1 MKHLK
6 QLGNLPLKQK
16 LSGIIL
22 SVVILMLLFF
32 FLAFQISR
40 YSYNEQLYK
49 AIAGNLSF
57 SANTVSKNLKNIE
70 ALSSVIISQKE
81 IQESLDAIN
90 SDDDVLTL
98 SKGYSLLN
106 EIVSTYQQTYKRNN
120 LSCIALVNPH
130 FTNCSSY
137 PVLNRISP
145 ELRETFLQKASQAS
159 GSAVWI
165 SDSSNQQLILSRQI
179 RKIENMSLKP
189 LGYLLLFID
198 LKDMVES
205 ANQAVNTYESGNYL
219 IYDNGQPIYHSA
231 GISDNSAPLLY
242 EKLQRPYGIIEQNGR
257 SYFAVRSRIP
267 SYEWNYIN
275 LIPYDDINRSIVAV
289 FQLILVILLAGLLL
303 SLFVAHIMMRYVVRD
318 FELLLHKME
327 IFSQTE
333 LQLPESRIDYSQRS
347 DEIGKLHQSFDAMAE
362 RIQHLVNTNY
372 RYQILNRDARLK
384 ALESQI
390 NPHFLYNTL
399 ETVNWRAKALKD
411 DTISNIVQSLA
422 TLLRATLSNKKSLVP
437 LNYELNLVNNYIT
450 IQKIRFEE
458 RLLFHFYDSECTEN
472 LKNTLVLPL
481 TIQPLL
487 ENAIR
492 YGMEEMTETCEI
504 SVYPYQRGDFLIIEV
519 ANQGSSFEENL
530 LENLQN
536 GSKSSHGF
544 GIGLLNIN
552 QRIQMLFGDAYGLS
566 FRNEEDKAIAI
577 ITLPFIFEEPQS
589 AQSLYSR

>member
-1 MKHLK
+1 MKYLS
-6 QLGNLPLKQK
+6 NLPLKQK
-16 LSGIIL
+16 LSCIIL
-22 SVVILMLLFF
+22 SVLTLILLFF
-32 FLAFQISR
+32 LLALQISK
-40 YSYNEQLYK
+40 YSYNEQLYR

-57 SANTVSKNLKNIE
+57 SASTISKHLKNIE
-70 ALSSVIISQKE
+70 SFSSVVIAQKE
-81 IQESLDAIN
+81 VQESLDAVN
-90 SDDDVLTL
+90 SNDDVLTL
-98 SKGYSLLN
+98 SKNYSLLN
-106 EIVSTYQQTYKRNN
+106 EVVSTYQQTYKQNN
-120 LSCIALVNPH
+120 LSCIALVNPR
-130 FTNCSSY
+130 FTNCSNF
-137 PVLNRISP
+137 PVMSRIPP
-145 ELRETFLQKASQAS
+145 EFLREILQKAAQAS

-165 SDSSNQQLILSRQI
+165 SDSSNHYLILSRQI
-179 RKIENMSLKP
+179 RKTENLSLKP
-189 LGYLLLFID
+189 LGYLLLFINLDD
-198 LKDMVES
+198 LVGD
-205 ANQAVNTYESGNYL
+205 ANQAVNTYESGHYL
-219 IYDNGQPIYHSA
+219 IYDNEKLIYHSE
-231 GISDNSAPLLY
+231 GISQDWALLLY
-242 EKLQRPYGIIEQNGR
+242 EKLQRPYDIIKQNR
-257 SYFAVRSRIP
+257 HKYFAVRSRIP

-289 FQLILVILLAGLLL
+289 FQLILVILLADLLL

-422 TLLRATLSNKKSLVP
+422 ALLRATLSNEKSLVP

-458 RLLFHFYDSECTEN
+458 RLLFRFYDSECTEN
-472 LKNTLVLPL
+472 LKNALVLPL

>member
-70 ALSSVIISQKE
+70 TLSSVIISQKE

-120 LSCIALVNPH
+120 LSCVALINPH

-137 PVLNRISP
+137 PVLNRVSP
-145 ELRETFLQKASQAS
+145 KLRETFLQKASQAS
-159 GSAVWI
+159 GSAVWT

-179 RKIENMSLKP
+179 RKIENLSLKP
-189 LGYLLLFID
+189 LGYLLIFID

-231 GISDNSAPLLY
+231 GISGNSATLLY
-242 EKLQRPYGIIEQNGR
+242 EKLQRPYGIIEQNGH

-267 SYEWNYIN
+267 SYNWTYIN
-275 LIPYDDINRSIVAV
+275 LIPYDDISRSTAAV
-289 FQLILVILLAGLLL
+289 FQLILVIFLTGLLL
-303 SLFVAHIMMRYVVRD
+303 SVFVAHIMMRYVIRD

-327 IFSQTE
+327 SFSQTG
-333 LQLPESRIDYSQRS
+333 LQFPESKVDYSQRS

-362 RIQHLVNTNY
+362 HIQHLVKTNY
-372 RYQILNRDARLK
+372 LYQILNRDARLK
-384 ALESQI
+384 ALEAQI

-411 DTISNIVQSLA
+411 DTISSIVQSLA
-422 TLLRATLSNKKSLVP
+422 ALLRATLSNKKSLVP

-458 RLLFHFYDSECTEN
+458 RLQFHLYEEACTDE
-472 LKNTLVLPL
+472 LKNALVLPL
-481 TIQPLL
+481 TLQPLL

-504 SVYPYQRGDFLIIEV
+504 SIYPYRKEELLIIEV

-530 LENLQN
+530 LEKLQN
-536 GSKSSHGF
+536 GSKNSHGF

-552 QRIQMLFGDAYGLS
+552 QRIQMLFGEAYGLS

-577 ITLPFIFEEPQS
+577 ITLPFTLEEPVPC
-589 AQSLYSR
+589 

>member
-1 MKHLK
+1 MKYLS
-6 QLGNLPLKQK
+6 NLPLKQK
-16 LSGIIL
+16 LSCIIL
-22 SVVILMLLFF
+22 SVLTLILLFF
-32 FLAFQISR
+32 LLALQISK
-40 YSYNEQLYK
+40 YSYNEQLYR

-57 SANTVSKNLKNIE
+57 SASTISKHLKNIE
-70 ALSSVIISQKE
+70 SFSSVVIAQKE
-81 IQESLDAIN
+81 VQESLDAVN
-90 SDDDVLTL
+90 SNDDVLTL
-98 SKGYSLLN
+98 SKNYSLLN
-106 EIVSTYQQTYKRNN
+106 EVVSTYQQTYKQNN
-120 LSCIALVNPH
+120 LSCIALVNPR
-130 FTNCSSY
+130 FTNCSNF
-137 PVLNRISP
+137 PVMSRIPP
-145 ELRETFLQKASQAS
+145 EFLREILQKAAQAS

-165 SDSSNQQLILSRQI
+165 SDSSNHYLILSRQI
-179 RKIENMSLKP
+179 RKTENLSLKP
-189 LGYLLLFID
+189 LGYLLLFINLDD
-198 LKDMVES
+198 LVGD
-205 ANQAVNTYESGNYL
+205 ANQAVNTYESGHYL
-219 IYDNGQPIYHSA
+219 IYDNEKLIYHSE
-231 GISDNSAPLLY
+231 GISQDWALLLY
-242 EKLQRPYGIIEQNGR
+242 EKLQRPYDIIKQNR
-257 SYFAVRSRIP
+257 HKYFAVRSRIP

-372 RYQILNRDARLK
+372 RYQILNRDTRLK

-422 TLLRATLSNKKSLVP
+422 ALLRATLSNEKSLVP

-458 RLLFHFYDSECTEN
+458 RLLFRFYDSECTEN
-472 LKNTLVLPL
+472 LKNALVLPL

>member
-1 MKHLK
+1 MKYLS
-6 QLGNLPLKQK
+6 NLPLKQK
-16 LSGIIL
+16 LSCIIL
-22 SVVILMLLFF
+22 SVLTLILLFF
-32 FLAFQISR
+32 LLALQISK
-40 YSYNEQLYK
+40 YSYNEQLYR

-57 SANTVSKNLKNIE
+57 SASTISKHLKNIE
-70 ALSSVIISQKE
+70 SFSSVVIAQKE
-81 IQESLDAIN
+81 VQESLDAVN
-90 SDDDVLTL
+90 SNDDVLTL
-98 SKGYSLLN
+98 SKNYSLLN
-106 EIVSTYQQTYKRNN
+106 EVVSTYQQTYKQNN
-120 LSCIALVNPH
+120 LSCIALVNPR
-130 FTNCSSY
+130 FTNCSNF
-137 PVLNRISP
+137 PVMSRIPP
-145 ELRETFLQKASQAS
+145 EFLREILQKAAQAS

-165 SDSSNQQLILSRQI
+165 SDSSNHYLILSRQI
-179 RKIENMSLKP
+179 RKTENLSLKP
-189 LGYLLLFID
+189 LGYLLLFINLDD
-198 LKDMVES
+198 LVGD
-205 ANQAVNTYESGNYL
+205 ANQAVNTYESGHYL
-219 IYDNGQPIYHSA
+219 IYDNEKLIYHSE
-231 GISDNSAPLLY
+231 GISQDWALLLY
-242 EKLQRPYGIIEQNGR
+242 EKLQRPYDIIKQNR
-257 SYFAVRSRIP
+257 HKYFAVRSRIP

-303 SLFVAHIMMRYVVRD
+303 SLFVAHIMMRDVVRD

-422 TLLRATLSNKKSLVP
+422 ALLRATLSNEKSLVP

-458 RLLFHFYDSECTEN
+458 RLLFRFYDSECTEN
-472 LKNTLVLPL
+472 LKNALVLPL

-566 FRNEEDKAIAI
+566 FLNEEDKAIAI

>member
-1 MKHLK
+1 MKYLS
-6 QLGNLPLKQK
+6 NLPLKQK
-16 LSGIIL
+16 LSCIIL
-22 SVVILMLLFF
+22 SVLTLILLFF
-32 FLAFQISR
+32 LLALQISK
-40 YSYNEQLYK
+40 YSYNEQLYR

-57 SANTVSKNLKNIE
+57 SASTISKHLKNIE
-70 ALSSVIISQKE
+70 SFSSVVIAQKE
-81 IQESLDAIN
+81 VQESLDAVN
-90 SDDDVLTL
+90 SNDDVLTL
-98 SKGYSLLN
+98 SKNYSLLN
-106 EIVSTYQQTYKRNN
+106 EVVSTYQQTYKQNN
-120 LSCIALVNPH
+120 LSCIALVNPR
-130 FTNCSSY
+130 FTNCSNF
-137 PVLNRISP
+137 PVMSRIPP
-145 ELRETFLQKASQAS
+145 EFLREILQKAAQAS

-165 SDSSNQQLILSRQI
+165 SDSSNHYLILSRQI
-179 RKIENMSLKP
+179 RKTENLSLKP
-189 LGYLLLFID
+189 LGYLLLFINLDD
-198 LKDMVES
+198 LVGD
-205 ANQAVNTYESGNYL
+205 ANQAVNTYESGHYL
-219 IYDNGQPIYHSA
+219 IYDNEKLIYHSE
-231 GISDNSAPLLY
+231 GISQDWALLLY
-242 EKLQRPYGIIEQNGR
+242 EKLQRPYDIIKQNR
-257 SYFAVRSRIP
+257 HKYFAVRSRIP

-333 LQLPESRIDYSQRS
+333 LQFPESRIDYSQRS

-422 TLLRATLSNKKSLVP
+422 ALLRATLSNEKSLVP

-458 RLLFHFYDSECTEN
+458 RLLFRFYDSECTEN
-472 LKNTLVLPL
+472 LKNALVLPL

>member
-70 ALSSVIISQKE
+70 TLSSVIISQKE

-120 LSCIALVNPH
+120 LSCVALINPH
-130 FTNCSSY
+130 FTNCSNY
-137 PVLNRISP
+137 PILNRISP

-179 RKIENMSLKP
+179 RKIENLSLKP

-198 LKDMVES
+198 LQDMVES

-231 GISDNSAPLLY
+231 GISGNSAPLLY
-242 EKLQRPYGIIEQNGR
+242 EKLQRPYGIIEQNGH

-267 SYEWNYIN
+267 SYNWTYIN
-275 LIPYDDINRSIVAV
+275 LIPYDDISRSTAAV
-289 FQLILVILLAGLLL
+289 FQLILVIFLTGLLL
-303 SLFVAHIMMRYVVRD
+303 SVLVAHIMMRYVIRD

-327 IFSQTE
+327 SFSQTG
-333 LQLPESRIDYSQRS
+333 LQLPESKVDYSQRS

-362 RIQHLVNTNY
+362 HIQHLVKTNY
-372 RYQILNRDARLK
+372 LYQILNRDARLK
-384 ALESQI
+384 ALEAQI

-411 DTISNIVQSLA
+411 DTISSIVQSLA
-422 TLLRATLSNKKSLVP
+422 ALLRATLSNKKSLVP

-458 RLLFHFYDSECTEN
+458 RLQFHLYEEACTDE
-472 LKNTLVLPL
+472 LKNALVLPL
-481 TIQPLL
+481 TLQPLL

-492 YGMEEMTETCEI
+492 YGMEEMTETFEI
-504 SVYPYQRGDFLIIEV
+504 SIYPYRKEELLIIEV

-530 LENLQN
+530 LEKLQN
-536 GSKSSHGF
+536 GSKNSHGF

-552 QRIQMLFGDAYGLS
+552 QRIQMLFGEAYGLS

-577 ITLPFIFEEPQS
+577 ITLPFTLEEPPY
-589 AQSLYSR
+589 ALPDDN

>member
-1 MKHLK
+1 MKYLS
-6 QLGNLPLKQK
+6 NLPLKQK
-16 LSGIIL
+16 LSCIIL
-22 SVVILMLLFF
+22 SVLTLILLFF
-32 FLAFQISR
+32 LLALQISK
-40 YSYNEQLYK
+40 YSYNEQLYR

-57 SANTVSKNLKNIE
+57 SASTISKHLKNIE
-70 ALSSVIISQKE
+70 SFSSVVIAQKE
-81 IQESLDAIN
+81 VQESLDAVN
-90 SDDDVLTL
+90 SNDDVLTL
-98 SKGYSLLN
+98 SKNYSLLN
-106 EIVSTYQQTYKRNN
+106 EVVSTYQQTYKQNN
-120 LSCIALVNPH
+120 LSCIALINPR
-130 FTNCSSY
+130 FTNCSNF
-137 PVLNRISP
+137 PVMSRIPP
-145 ELRETFLQKASQAS
+145 EFLREILQKAAQAS

-165 SDSSNQQLILSRQI
+165 SDSSNHYLILSRQI
-179 RKIENMSLKP
+179 RKTENLSLKP
-189 LGYLLLFID
+189 LGYLLLFINLDD
-198 LKDMVES
+198 LVGD
-205 ANQAVNTYESGNYL
+205 ANQAVNTYESGHYL
-219 IYDNGQPIYHSA
+219 IYDNEKLIYHSE
-231 GISDNSAPLLY
+231 GISQDWALLLY
-242 EKLQRPYGIIEQNGR
+242 EKLQRPYDIIKQNR
-257 SYFAVRSRIP
+257 HKYFAVRSRIP

-422 TLLRATLSNKKSLVP
+422 ALLRATLSNEKSLVP

-458 RLLFHFYDSECTEN
+458 RLLFRFYDSECTEN
-472 LKNTLVLPL
+472 LKNALVLPL
-481 TIQPLL
+481 IIQPLL

>member
-1 MKHLK
+1 MKYLS
-6 QLGNLPLKQK
+6 NLPLKQK
-16 LSGIIL
+16 LSCIIL
-22 SVVILMLLFF
+22 SVLTLILLFF
-32 FLAFQISR
+32 LLALQISK
-40 YSYNEQLYK
+40 YSYNEQLYR

-57 SANTVSKNLKNIE
+57 SASTISKHLKNIE
-70 ALSSVIISQKE
+70 SFSSVVIAQKE
-81 IQESLDAIN
+81 VQESLDAVN
-90 SDDDVLTL
+90 SNDDVLTL
-98 SKGYSLLN
+98 SKNYSLLN
-106 EIVSTYQQTYKRNN
+106 EVVSTYQQTYKQNN
-120 LSCIALVNPH
+120 LSCIALVNPR
-130 FTNCSSY
+130 FTNCSNF
-137 PVLNRISP
+137 PVMSRIPP
-145 ELRETFLQKASQAS
+145 EFLREILQKAAQAS

-165 SDSSNQQLILSRQI
+165 SDSSNHYLILSRQI
-179 RKIENMSLKP
+179 RKTENLSLKP
-189 LGYLLLFID
+189 LGYLLLFINLDD
-198 LKDMVES
+198 LVGD
-205 ANQAVNTYESGNYL
+205 ANQAVNTYESGHYL
-219 IYDNGQPIYHSA
+219 IYDNEKLIYHSE
-231 GISDNSAPLLY
+231 GISQDWALLLY
-242 EKLQRPYGIIEQNGR
+242 EKLQRPYDIIKQNR
-257 SYFAVRSRIP
+257 HKYFAVRSRIP

-422 TLLRATLSNKKSLVP
+422 ALLRATLSNEKSLVP

-458 RLLFHFYDSECTEN
+458 RLLFRFYDSECTEN
-472 LKNTLVLPL
+472 LKNALVLPL

-519 ANQGSSFEENL
+519 ANQGSSFEENM

>member
-1 MKHLK
+1 MKYLS
-6 QLGNLPLKQK
+6 NLPLKQK
-16 LSGIIL
+16 LSCIIL
-22 SVVILMLLFF
+22 SVLTLILLFF
-32 FLAFQISR
+32 LLALQISK
-40 YSYNEQLYK
+40 YSYNEQLYR

-57 SANTVSKNLKNIE
+57 SASTISKHLKNIE
-70 ALSSVIISQKE
+70 SFSSVVIAQKE
-81 IQESLDAIN
+81 VQESLDAVN
-90 SDDDVLTL
+90 SNDDVLTL
-98 SKGYSLLN
+98 SKNYSLLN
-106 EIVSTYQQTYKRNN
+106 EVVSTYQQTYKQNN
-120 LSCIALVNPH
+120 LSCIALVNPR
-130 FTNCSSY
+130 FTNCSNF
-137 PVLNRISP
+137 PVMSRIPP
-145 ELRETFLQKASQAS
+145 EFLREILQKAAQAS

-165 SDSSNQQLILSRQI
+165 SDSSNHYLILSRQI
-179 RKIENMSLKP
+179 RKTENLSLKP
-189 LGYLLLFID
+189 LGYLLLFINLDD
-198 LKDMVES
+198 LVGD
-205 ANQAVNTYESGNYL
+205 ANQAVNTYESGHYL
-219 IYDNGQPIYHSA
+219 IYDNEKLIYHSE
-231 GISDNSAPLLY
+231 GISQDWALLLY
-242 EKLQRPYGIIEQNGR
+242 EKLQRPYDIIKQNR
-257 SYFAVRSRIP
+257 HKYFAVRSRIP

-422 TLLRATLSNKKSLVP
+422 ALLRATLSNEKSLVP

-458 RLLFHFYDSECTEN
+458 RLLFRFYDSECTEN
-472 LKNTLVLPL
+472 LKNAVVLPL

>member
-1 MKHLK
+1 MKYLS
-6 QLGNLPLKQK
+6 NLPLKQK
-16 LSGIIL
+16 LSCIIL
-22 SVVILMLLFF
+22 SVLTLILLFF
-32 FLAFQISR
+32 LLALQISK
-40 YSYNEQLYK
+40 YSYNEQLYR

-57 SANTVSKNLKNIE
+57 SASTISKHLKNIE
-70 ALSSVIISQKE
+70 SFSSVVIAQKE
-81 IQESLDAIN
+81 VQESLDAVN
-90 SDDDVLTL
+90 SNDDVLTL
-98 SKGYSLLN
+98 SKNYSLLN
-106 EIVSTYQQTYKRNN
+106 EVVSTYQQTYKQNN
-120 LSCIALVNPH
+120 LSCIALVNPR
-130 FTNCSSY
+130 FTNCSNF
-137 PVLNRISP
+137 PVMSRIPP
-145 ELRETFLQKASQAS
+145 EFLREILQKAAQAS

-165 SDSSNQQLILSRQI
+165 SDSSNHYLILSRQI
-179 RKIENMSLKP
+179 RKTENLSLKP
-189 LGYLLLFID
+189 LGYLLLFINLDD
-198 LKDMVES
+198 LVGD
-205 ANQAVNTYESGNYL
+205 ANQAVNTYESGHYL
-219 IYDNGQPIYHSA
+219 IYDNEKLIYHSE
-231 GISDNSAPLLY
+231 GISQDWALLLY
-242 EKLQRPYGIIEQNGR
+242 EKLQRPYDIIKQNR
-257 SYFAVRSRIP
+257 HKYFAVRSRIP

-422 TLLRATLSNKKSLVP
+422 ALLRATLSNEKSLVP

-458 RLLFHFYDSECTEN
+458 RLLFRFYDSEFTEN
-472 LKNTLVLPL
+472 LKNALVLPL

>member
-1 MKHLK
+1 MKYLS
-6 QLGNLPLKQK
+6 NLPLKQK
-16 LSGIIL
+16 LSCIIL
-22 SVVILMLLFF
+22 SVLTLILLFF
-32 FLAFQISR
+32 LLALQISK
-40 YSYNEQLYK
+40 YSYNEQLYR

-57 SANTVSKNLKNIE
+57 SASTISKHLKNIE
-70 ALSSVIISQKE
+70 SFSSVVIAQKE
-81 IQESLDAIN
+81 VQESLDAVN
-90 SDDDVLTL
+90 SNDDVLTL
-98 SKGYSLLN
+98 SKNYSLLN
-106 EIVSTYQQTYKRNN
+106 EVVSTYQQTYKQNN
-120 LSCIALVNPH
+120 LSCIALVNPR
-130 FTNCSSY
+130 FTNCSNF
-137 PVLNRISP
+137 PVMSRIPP
-145 ELRETFLQKASQAS
+145 EFLREILQKAAQAS

-165 SDSSNQQLILSRQI
+165 SDSSNHYLILSRQI
-179 RKIENMSLKP
+179 RKTENLSLKP
-189 LGYLLLFID
+189 LGYLLLFINLDD
-198 LKDMVES
+198 LVGD
-205 ANQAVNTYESGNYL
+205 ANQAVNTYESGHYL
-219 IYDNGQPIYHSA
+219 IYDNEKLIYHSE
-231 GISDNSAPLLY
+231 GISQDWALLLY
-242 EKLQRPYGIIEQNGR
+242 EKLQRPYDIIKQNR
-257 SYFAVRSRIP
+257 HKYFAVRSRIP

-422 TLLRATLSNKKSLVP
+422 ALLRATLSNEKSLVP

-458 RLLFHFYDSECTEN
+458 RLLFRFYDSECTEN
-472 LKNTLVLPL
+472 LKNALVLPL

-519 ANQGSSFEENL
+519 ANQGSSFEKNL

>member
-1 MKHLK
+1 MKYLS
-6 QLGNLPLKQK
+6 NLPLKQK
-16 LSGIIL
+16 LSCIIL
-22 SVVILMLLFF
+22 SVLTLILLFF
-32 FLAFQISR
+32 LLALQISK
-40 YSYNEQLYK
+40 YSYNEQLYR

-57 SANTVSKNLKNIE
+57 SASTISKHLKNIE
-70 ALSSVIISQKE
+70 SFSSVVIAQKE
-81 IQESLDAIN
+81 VQESLDAVN
-90 SDDDVLTL
+90 SNDDVLTL
-98 SKGYSLLN
+98 SKNYSLLN
-106 EIVSTYQQTYKRNN
+106 EVVSTYQQTYKQNN
-120 LSCIALVNPH
+120 LSCIALVNPR
-130 FTNCSSY
+130 FTNCSNF
-137 PVLNRISP
+137 PVMSRIPP
-145 ELRETFLQKASQAS
+145 EFLREILQKAAQAS

-165 SDSSNQQLILSRQI
+165 SDSSNHYLILSRQI
-179 RKIENMSLKP
+179 RKTENLSLKP
-189 LGYLLLFID
+189 LGYLLLFINLDD
-198 LKDMVES
+198 LVGD
-205 ANQAVNTYESGNYL
+205 ANQAVNTYESGHYL
-219 IYDNGQPIYHSA
+219 IYDNEKLIYHSE
-231 GISDNSAPLLY
+231 GISQDWALLLY
-242 EKLQRPYGIIEQNGR
+242 EKLQRPYDIIKQNR
-257 SYFAVRSRIP
+257 HKYFAVRSRIP

-333 LQLPESRIDYSQRS
+333 LQIPESRIDYSQRS

-422 TLLRATLSNKKSLVP
+422 ALLRATLSNEKSLVP

-458 RLLFHFYDSECTEN
+458 RLLFRFYDSECTEN
-472 LKNTLVLPL
+472 LKNALVLPL

-566 FRNEEDKAIAI
+566 FLNEEDKAIAI
-577 ITLPFIFEEPQS
+577 ITLPFIFEDPQS

>member
-1 MKHLK
+1 MKYLS
-6 QLGNLPLKQK
+6 NLPLKQK
-16 LSGIIL
+16 LSCIIL
-22 SVVILMLLFF
+22 SVLTLILLFF
-32 FLAFQISR
+32 LLALQISK
-40 YSYNEQLYK
+40 YSYNEQLYR

-57 SANTVSKNLKNIE
+57 SASTISKHLKNIE
-70 ALSSVIISQKE
+70 SFSSVVIAQKE
-81 IQESLDAIN
+81 VQESLDAVN
-90 SDDDVLTL
+90 SNDDVLTL
-98 SKGYSLLN
+98 SKNYSLLN
-106 EIVSTYQQTYKRNN
+106 EVVSTYQQTYKQNN
-120 LSCIALVNPH
+120 LSCIALVNPR
-130 FTNCSSY
+130 FTNCSNF
-137 PVLNRISP
+137 PVMSRIPP
-145 ELRETFLQKASQAS
+145 EFLREILQKAAQAS

-165 SDSSNQQLILSRQI
+165 SDSSNHYLILSRQI
-179 RKIENMSLKP
+179 RKTENLSLKP
-189 LGYLLLFID
+189 LGYLLLFINLDD
-198 LKDMVES
+198 LVGD
-205 ANQAVNTYESGNYL
+205 ANQAVNTYESGHYL
-219 IYDNGQPIYHSA
+219 IYDNEKLIYHSE
-231 GISDNSAPLLY
+231 GISQDWALLLY
-242 EKLQRPYGIIEQNGR
+242 EKLQRPYDIIKQNR
-257 SYFAVRSRIP
+257 HKYFAVRSRIP

-411 DTISNIVQSLA
+411 DTISNIVQSLTA
-422 TLLRATLSNKKSLVP
+422 LLRATLSNEKSLVP

-458 RLLFHFYDSECTEN
+458 RLLFRFYDSECTEN
-472 LKNTLVLPL
+472 LKNALVLPL

>member
-1 MKHLK
+1 MKYLS
-6 QLGNLPLKQK
+6 NLPLKQK
-16 LSGIIL
+16 LSCIIL
-22 SVVILMLLFF
+22 SVLTLILLFF
-32 FLAFQISR
+32 LLALQISK
-40 YSYNEQLYK
+40 YSYNEQLYR

-57 SANTVSKNLKNIE
+57 SASTISKHLKNIE
-70 ALSSVIISQKE
+70 SFSSVVIAQKE
-81 IQESLDAIN
+81 VQESLDAVN
-90 SDDDVLTL
+90 SNDDVLTL
-98 SKGYSLLN
+98 SKNYSLLN
-106 EIVSTYQQTYKRNN
+106 EVVSTYQQTYKQNN
-120 LSCIALVNPH
+120 LSCIALINPR
-130 FTNCSSY
+130 FTNCSNF
-137 PVLNRISP
+137 PVMSRIPP
-145 ELRETFLQKASQAS
+145 EFLREILQKAAQAS

-165 SDSSNQQLILSRQI
+165 SDSSNHYLILSRQI
-179 RKIENMSLKP
+179 RKTENLSLKP
-189 LGYLLLFID
+189 LGYLLLFINLDD
-198 LKDMVES
+198 LVGD
-205 ANQAVNTYESGNYL
+205 ANQAVNTYESGHYL
-219 IYDNGQPIYHSA
+219 IYDNEKLIYHSE
-231 GISDNSAPLLY
+231 GISQDWALLLY
-242 EKLQRPYGIIEQNGR
+242 EKLQRPYDIIKQNR
-257 SYFAVRSRIP
+257 HKYFAVRSRIP

-318 FELLLHKME
+318 FELLLHKMG

-422 TLLRATLSNKKSLVP
+422 ALMRATLSNEKSLVP

-458 RLLFHFYDSECTEN
+458 RLLFRFYDSECTEN
-472 LKNTLVLPL
+472 LKNALVLPL

-552 QRIQMLFGDAYGLS
+552 QRIQMLFGDGYGLS

>member
-1 MKHLK
+1 MKYLS
-6 QLGNLPLKQK
+6 NLPLKQK
-16 LSGIIL
+16 LSCIIL
-22 SVVILMLLFF
+22 SVLTLILLFF
-32 FLAFQISR
+32 LLALQISKH
-40 YSYNEQLYK
+40 SYNEQLYR

-57 SANTVSKNLKNIE
+57 SASTISKHLKNIE
-70 ALSSVIISQKE
+70 SFSSVVIAQKE
-81 IQESLDAIN
+81 VQESLDAVN
-90 SDDDVLTL
+90 SNDDVLTL
-98 SKGYSLLN
+98 SKNYSLLN
-106 EIVSTYQQTYKRNN
+106 EVVSTYQQTYKQNN
-120 LSCIALVNPH
+120 LSCIALVNPR
-130 FTNCSSY
+130 FTNCSNF
-137 PVLNRISP
+137 PVMSRIPP
-145 ELRETFLQKASQAS
+145 EFLREILQKAAQAS

-165 SDSSNQQLILSRQI
+165 SDSSNHYLILSRQI
-179 RKIENMSLKP
+179 RKTENLSLKP
-189 LGYLLLFID
+189 LGYLLLFINLDD
-198 LKDMVES
+198 LVGD
-205 ANQAVNTYESGNYL
+205 ANQAVNTYESGHYL
-219 IYDNGQPIYHSA
+219 IYDNEKLIYHSE
-231 GISDNSAPLLY
+231 GISQDWALLLY
-242 EKLQRPYGIIEQNGR
+242 EKLQRPYDIIKQNR
-257 SYFAVRSRIP
+257 HKYFAVRSRIP

-422 TLLRATLSNKKSLVP
+422 ALLRATLSNEKSLVP

-458 RLLFHFYDSECTEN
+458 RLLFRFYDSECTEN
-472 LKNTLVLPL
+472 LKNALVLPL

>member
-1 MKHLK
+1 MKYLS
-6 QLGNLPLKQK
+6 NLPLKQK
-16 LSGIIL
+16 LSCIIL
-22 SVVILMLLFF
+22 SVLTLILLFF
-32 FLAFQISR
+32 LLALQISK
-40 YSYNEQLYK
+40 YSYNEQLYR

-57 SANTVSKNLKNIE
+57 SASTISKHLKNIE
-70 ALSSVIISQKE
+70 SFSSVVIAQKE
-81 IQESLDAIN
+81 VQESLDAVN
-90 SDDDVLTL
+90 SNDDVLTL
-98 SKGYSLLN
+98 SKNYSLLN
-106 EIVSTYQQTYKRNN
+106 EVVSTYQQTYKQNN
-120 LSCIALVNPH
+120 LSCIALINPR
-130 FTNCSSY
+130 FTNCSNF
-137 PVLNRISP
+137 PVMSRIPP
-145 ELRETFLQKASQAS
+145 EFLREILQKAAQAS

-165 SDSSNQQLILSRQI
+165 SDSSNHYLILSRQI
-179 RKIENMSLKP
+179 RKTENLSLKP
-189 LGYLLLFID
+189 LGYLLLFINLDD
-198 LKDMVES
+198 LVGD
-205 ANQAVNTYESGNYL
+205 ANQAVNTYESGHYL
-219 IYDNGQPIYHSA
+219 IYDNEKLIYHSE
-231 GISDNSAPLLY
+231 GISQDWALLLY
-242 EKLQRPYGIIEQNGR
+242 EKLQRPYDIIKQNR
-257 SYFAVRSRIP
+257 HKYFAVRSRIP

-372 RYQILNRDARLK
+372 QYQILNRDARLK

-422 TLLRATLSNKKSLVP
+422 ALMRATLSNEKSLVP

-458 RLLFHFYDSECTEN
+458 RLLFRFYDSECTEN
-472 LKNTLVLPL
+472 LKNALVLPL

-552 QRIQMLFGDAYGLS
+552 QRIQMLFGDGYGLS

>member
-1 MKHLK
+1 MKYLS
-6 QLGNLPLKQK
+6 NLPLKQK
-16 LSGIIL
+16 LSCIIL
-22 SVVILMLLFF
+22 SVLTLILLFF
-32 FLAFQISR
+32 LLALQISK
-40 YSYNEQLYK
+40 YSYNEQLYR

-57 SANTVSKNLKNIE
+57 SASTISKHLKNIE
-70 ALSSVIISQKE
+70 SFSSVVIAQKE
-81 IQESLDAIN
+81 VQESLDAVN
-90 SDDDVLTL
+90 SNDDVLTL
-98 SKGYSLLN
+98 SKNYSLLN
-106 EIVSTYQQTYKRNN
+106 EVVSTYQQTYKQNN
-120 LSCIALVNPH
+120 LSCIALVNPR
-130 FTNCSSY
+130 FTNCSNF
-137 PVLNRISP
+137 PVMSRIPP
-145 ELRETFLQKASQAS
+145 EFLREILQKAAQAS

-165 SDSSNQQLILSRQI
+165 SDSSNHYLILSRQI
-179 RKIENMSLKP
+179 RKTENLSLKP
-189 LGYLLLFID
+189 LGYLLLFINLDD
-198 LKDMVES
+198 LVGD
-205 ANQAVNTYESGNYL
+205 ANQAVNTYESGHYL
-219 IYDNGQPIYHSA
+219 IYDNEKLIYHSE
-231 GISDNSAPLLY
+231 GISQDWALLLY
-242 EKLQRPYGIIEQNGR
+242 EKLQRPYDIIKQNR
-257 SYFAVRSRIP
+257 HKYFAVRSRIP

-289 FQLILVILLAGLLL
+289 QLILVILLAGLLL

-399 ETVNWRAKALKD
+399 ETGNWRATALKD
-411 DTISNIVQSLA
+411 DTISNSVQSLA
-422 TLLRATLSNKKSLVP
+422 ALLRATLSNEKSLVP

-458 RLLFHFYDSECTEN
+458 RLLFRFYDSECTEN
-472 LKNTLVLPL
+472 LKNALVLPL

>member
-1 MKHLK
+1 MKYLS
-6 QLGNLPLKQK
+6 NLPLKQK
-16 LSGIIL
+16 LSCIIL
-22 SVVILMLLFF
+22 SVLTLILLFF
-32 FLAFQISR
+32 LLALQISK
-40 YSYNEQLYK
+40 YSYNEQLYR

-57 SANTVSKNLKNIE
+57 SASTISKHLKNIE
-70 ALSSVIISQKE
+70 SFSSVVIAQKE
-81 IQESLDAIN
+81 VQESLDAVN
-90 SDDDVLTL
+90 SNDDVLTL
-98 SKGYSLLN
+98 SKNYSLLN
-106 EIVSTYQQTYKRNN
+106 EVVSTYQQTYKQNN
-120 LSCIALVNPH
+120 LSCIALINPR
-130 FTNCSSY
+130 FTNCSNF
-137 PVLNRISP
+137 PVMSRIPP
-145 ELRETFLQKASQAS
+145 EFLREILQKAAQAS

-165 SDSSNQQLILSRQI
+165 SDSSNHYLILSRQI
-179 RKIENMSLKP
+179 RKTENLSLKP
-189 LGYLLLFID
+189 LGYLLLFINLDD
-198 LKDMVES
+198 LVGD
-205 ANQAVNTYESGNYL
+205 ANQDVNTYESGHYL
-219 IYDNGQPIYHSA
+219 IYDNEKLIYHSE
-231 GISDNSAPLLY
+231 GISQDWALLLY
-242 EKLQRPYGIIEQNGR
+242 EKLQRPYDIIKQNR
-257 SYFAVRSRIP
+257 HKYFAVRSRIP

-422 TLLRATLSNKKSLVP
+422 ALMRATLSNEKSLVP

-458 RLLFHFYDSECTEN
+458 RLLFRFYDSECTEN
-472 LKNTLVLPL
+472 LKNALVLPL

-552 QRIQMLFGDAYGLS
+552 QRIQMLFGDGYGLS

>member
-1 MKHLK
+1 MKYLS
-6 QLGNLPLKQK
+6 NLPLKQK
-16 LSGIIL
+16 LSCIIL
-22 SVVILMLLFF
+22 SVLTLILLFF
-32 FLAFQISR
+32 LLALQISK
-40 YSYNEQLYK
+40 YSYNEQLYR

-57 SANTVSKNLKNIE
+57 SASTISKHLKNIE
-70 ALSSVIISQKE
+70 SFSSVVIAQKE
-81 IQESLDAIN
+81 VQESLDAVN
-90 SDDDVLTL
+90 SNDDVLTL
-98 SKGYSLLN
+98 SKNYSLLN
-106 EIVSTYQQTYKRNN
+106 EVVSTYQQTYKQNN
-120 LSCIALVNPH
+120 LSCIALVNPR
-130 FTNCSSY
+130 FTNCSNF
-137 PVLNRISP
+137 PVMSRIPP
-145 ELRETFLQKASQAS
+145 EFLREILQKAAQAS

-165 SDSSNQQLILSRQI
+165 SDSSNHYLILSRQI
-179 RKIENMSLKP
+179 RKTENLSLKP
-189 LGYLLLFID
+189 LGYLLLFINLDD
-198 LKDMVES
+198 LVGD
-205 ANQAVNTYESGNYL
+205 ANQAVNTYESGHYL
-219 IYDNGQPIYHSA
+219 IYDNEKLIYHSE
-231 GISDNSAPLLY
+231 GISQDWALLLY
-242 EKLQRPYGIIEQNGR
+242 EKLQRPYDIIKQNR
-257 SYFAVRSRIP
+257 HKYFAVRSRIP

-422 TLLRATLSNKKSLVP
+422 ALLRATLSNEKSLVP

-458 RLLFHFYDSECTEN
+458 RLLFRFYDSKCTEN
-472 LKNTLVLPL
+472 LKNALVLPL

>member
-1 MKHLK
+1 MKYLS
-6 QLGNLPLKQK
+6 NLPLKQK
-16 LSGIIL
+16 LSCIIL
-22 SVVILMLLFF
+22 SVLTLILLFF
-32 FLAFQISR
+32 LLALQISK
-40 YSYNEQLYK
+40 YSYNEQLYR

-57 SANTVSKNLKNIE
+57 SASTISKHLKNIE
-70 ALSSVIISQKE
+70 SFSSVVIAQKE
-81 IQESLDAIN
+81 VQESLDAVN
-90 SDDDVLTL
+90 SNDDVLTL
-98 SKGYSLLN
+98 SKNYSLLN
-106 EIVSTYQQTYKRNN
+106 EVVSTYQQTYKQNN
-120 LSCIALVNPH
+120 LSCIALVNPR
-130 FTNCSSY
+130 FTNCSNF
-137 PVLNRISP
+137 PVMSRIPP
-145 ELRETFLQKASQAS
+145 ELLREILQKAAQAS

-165 SDSSNQQLILSRQI
+165 SDSSNHYLILSRQI
-179 RKIENMSLKP
+179 RKTENLSLKP
-189 LGYLLLFID
+189 LGYLLLFINLDD
-198 LKDMVES
+198 LVGD
-205 ANQAVNTYESGNYL
+205 ANQAVNTYESGHYL
-219 IYDNGQPIYHSA
+219 IYDNEKLIYHSE
-231 GISDNSAPLLY
+231 GISQDWALLLY
-242 EKLQRPYGIIEQNGR
+242 EKLQRPYDIIKQNR
-257 SYFAVRSRIP
+257 HKYFAVRSRIP

-422 TLLRATLSNKKSLVP
+422 ALLRATLSNEKSLVP

-458 RLLFHFYDSECTEN
+458 RLLFRFYDSECTEN
-472 LKNTLVLPL
+472 LKNALVLPL

-566 FRNEEDKAIAI
+566 FLNEEDKAIAI

>member
-1 MKHLK
+1 M
-6 QLGNLPLKQK
+6 
-16 LSGIIL
+16 I
-22 SVVILMLLFF
+22 LLFF
-32 FLAFQISR
+32 LLALQISK
-40 YSYNEQLYK
+40 YSYNEQLYR

-57 SANTVSKNLKNIE
+57 SASTISKHLKNIE
-70 ALSSVIISQKE
+70 SFSSVVIAQKE
-81 IQESLDAIN
+81 VQESLDAVN
-90 SDDDVLTL
+90 SNDDVLTL
-98 SKGYSLLN
+98 SKNYSLLN
-106 EIVSTYQQTYKRNN
+106 EVVSTYQQTYKQNN
-120 LSCIALVNPH
+120 LSCIALVNPR
-130 FTNCSSY
+130 FTNCSNF
-137 PVLNRISP
+137 PVMSRIPP
-145 ELRETFLQKASQAS
+145 EFLREILQKAAQAS

-165 SDSSNQQLILSRQI
+165 SDSSNHYLILSRQI
-179 RKIENMSLKP
+179 RKTENLSLKP
-189 LGYLLLFID
+189 LGYLLLFINLDD
-198 LKDMVES
+198 LVGD
-205 ANQAVNTYESGNYL
+205 ANQAVNTYESGHYL
-219 IYDNGQPIYHSA
+219 IYDNEKLIYHSE
-231 GISDNSAPLLY
+231 GISQDWALLLY
-242 EKLQRPYGIIEQNGR
+242 EKLQRPYDIIKQNR
-257 SYFAVRSRIP
+257 HKYFAVRSRIP

-422 TLLRATLSNKKSLVP
+422 ALLRATLSNEKSLVP

-458 RLLFHFYDSECTEN
+458 RLLFRFYDSECTEN
-472 LKNTLVLPL
+472 LKNALVLPL

>member
-1 MKHLK
+1 MKYLS
-6 QLGNLPLKQK
+6 NLPLKQK
-16 LSGIIL
+16 LSCIIL
-22 SVVILMLLFF
+22 SVLTLILLFF
-32 FLAFQISR
+32 LLALQISK
-40 YSYNEQLYK
+40 YSYNEQLYR

-57 SANTVSKNLKNIE
+57 SASTISKHLKNIE
-70 ALSSVIISQKE
+70 SFSSVVIAQKE
-81 IQESLDAIN
+81 VQESLDAVN
-90 SDDDVLTL
+90 SNDDVLTL
-98 SKGYSLLN
+98 SKNYSLLN
-106 EIVSTYQQTYKRNN
+106 EVVSTYQQTYKQNN
-120 LSCIALVNPH
+120 LSCIALVNPR
-130 FTNCSSY
+130 FTNCSNF
-137 PVLNRISP
+137 PVMSRIPP
-145 ELRETFLQKASQAS
+145 EFLREILQKAAQAS

-165 SDSSNQQLILSRQI
+165 SDSSNHYLILSRQI
-179 RKIENMSLKP
+179 RKTENLSLKP
-189 LGYLLLFID
+189 LGYLLLFINLDD
-198 LKDMVES
+198 LVGD
-205 ANQAVNTYESGNYL
+205 ANQTVNTYESGHYL
-219 IYDNGQPIYHSA
+219 IYDNEKLIYHSE
-231 GISDNSAPLLY
+231 GISQDWALLLY
-242 EKLQRPYGIIEQNGR
+242 EKLQRPYDIIKQNR
-257 SYFAVRSRIP
+257 HKYFAVRSRIP

-422 TLLRATLSNKKSLVP
+422 ALLRATLSNEKSLVP

-458 RLLFHFYDSECTEN
+458 RLLFRFYDSECTEN
-472 LKNTLVLPL
+472 LKNALVLPL

-566 FRNEEDKAIAI
+566 FLNEEDKAIAI

>member
-1 MKHLK
+1 MKYLS
-6 QLGNLPLKQK
+6 NLPLKQK
-16 LSGIIL
+16 LSCIIL
-22 SVVILMLLFF
+22 SVLTLILLFF
-32 FLAFQISR
+32 LLALQISK
-40 YSYNEQLYK
+40 YSYNEQLYR

-57 SANTVSKNLKNIE
+57 SASTISKHLKNIE
-70 ALSSVIISQKE
+70 SFSSVVIAQKE
-81 IQESLDAIN
+81 VQESLDAVN
-90 SDDDVLTL
+90 SNDDVLTL
-98 SKGYSLLN
+98 SKNYSLLN
-106 EIVSTYQQTYKRNN
+106 EVVSTYQQTYKQNN
-120 LSCIALVNPH
+120 LSCIALINPR
-130 FTNCSSY
+130 FTNCSNF
-137 PVLNRISP
+137 PVMSRIPP
-145 ELRETFLQKASQAS
+145 EFLREILQKAAQAS

-165 SDSSNQQLILSRQI
+165 SDSSNHYLILSRQI
-179 RKIENMSLKP
+179 RKTENLSLKP
-189 LGYLLLFID
+189 LGYLLLFINLDD
-198 LKDMVES
+198 LVGD
-205 ANQAVNTYESGNYL
+205 ANQAVNTYESGHYL
-219 IYDNGQPIYHSA
+219 IYDNEKLIYHSE
-231 GISDNSAPLLY
+231 GISQDWALLLY
-242 EKLQRPYGIIEQNGR
+242 EKLQRPYDIIKQNR
-257 SYFAVRSRIP
+257 HKYFAVRSRIP

-390 NPHFLYNTL
+390 SPHFLYNTL

-422 TLLRATLSNKKSLVP
+422 ALMRATLSNEKSLVP

-458 RLLFHFYDSECTEN
+458 RLLFRFYDSECTEN
-472 LKNTLVLPL
+472 LKNALVLPL

-552 QRIQMLFGDAYGLS
+552 QRIQMLFGDGYGLS

>member
-1 MKHLK
+1 MKYLS
-6 QLGNLPLKQK
+6 NLPLKQK
-16 LSGIIL
+16 LSCIIL
-22 SVVILMLLFF
+22 SVLTLILLFF
-32 FLAFQISR
+32 LLALQISK
-40 YSYNEQLYK
+40 YSYNEQLYR

-57 SANTVSKNLKNIE
+57 SASTISKHLKNIE
-70 ALSSVIISQKE
+70 SFSSVVIAQKE
-81 IQESLDAIN
+81 VQESLDAVN
-90 SDDDVLTL
+90 SNDDVLTL
-98 SKGYSLLN
+98 SKNYSLLN
-106 EIVSTYQQTYKRNN
+106 EVVSTYQQTYKQNN
-120 LSCIALVNPH
+120 LSCIALVNPR
-130 FTNCSSY
+130 FTNCSNF
-137 PVLNRISP
+137 PVMSRIPP
-145 ELRETFLQKASQAS
+145 EFLREILQKAAQAS

-165 SDSSNQQLILSRQI
+165 SDSSNHYLILSRQI
-179 RKIENMSLKP
+179 RKTENLSLKP
-189 LGYLLLFID
+189 LGYLLLFIYLDD
-198 LKDMVES
+198 LVGD
-205 ANQAVNTYESGNYL
+205 ANQAVYTYESGHYL
-219 IYDNGQPIYHSA
+219 IYDNEKLIYHSEGFSQDWA
-231 GISDNSAPLLY
+231 LLLY
-242 EKLQRPYGIIEQNGR
+242 EKLQRPYDIIKQNR
-257 SYFAVRSRIP
+257 HKYFAVRSRIP

-275 LIPYDDINRSIVAV
+275 LIPYDNINRSIVAV

-422 TLLRATLSNKKSLVP
+422 ALLRATLSNEKSLVP

-458 RLLFHFYDSECTEN
+458 RLLFRFYDSECTEN
-472 LKNTLVLPL
+472 LKNALVLPL

>member
-1 MKHLK
+1 MKYLS
-6 QLGNLPLKQK
+6 NLPLKQK
-16 LSGIIL
+16 LSCIIL
-22 SVVILMLLFF
+22 SVLTLILLFF
-32 FLAFQISR
+32 LLALQISK
-40 YSYNEQLYK
+40 YSYNEQLYR

-57 SANTVSKNLKNIE
+57 SASTISKHLKNIE
-70 ALSSVIISQKE
+70 SFSSVVIAQKE
-81 IQESLDAIN
+81 VQESLDAVN
-90 SDDDVLTL
+90 SNDDVLTL
-98 SKGYSLLN
+98 SKNYSLLN
-106 EIVSTYQQTYKRNN
+106 EVVSTYQQTYKQNN
-120 LSCIALVNPH
+120 LSCIALVNPR
-130 FTNCSSY
+130 FTNCSNF
-137 PVLNRISP
+137 PVMSRIPP
-145 ELRETFLQKASQAS
+145 EFLREILQKAAQAS

-165 SDSSNQQLILSRQI
+165 SDSSNHYLILSRQI
-179 RKIENMSLKP
+179 RKTENLSLKP
-189 LGYLLLFID
+189 LGYLLLFINLDD
-198 LKDMVES
+198 LVGD
-205 ANQAVNTYESGNYL
+205 ANQAVNTYESGHYL
-219 IYDNGQPIYHSA
+219 IYDNEKLIYHSE
-231 GISDNSAPLLY
+231 GISQDWALLLY
-242 EKLQRPYGIIEQNGR
+242 EKLQRPYDIIKQNR
-257 SYFAVRSRIP
+257 HKYFAVRSRIP

-362 RIQHLVNTNY
+362 RIQHLLNTNY

-422 TLLRATLSNKKSLVP
+422 ALLRATLSNEKSLVP

-458 RLLFHFYDSECTEN
+458 RLLFRFYDSECTEN
-472 LKNTLVLPL
+472 LKNALVLPL

>member
-1 MKHLK
+1 MKYLS
-6 QLGNLPLKQK
+6 NLPLKQK
-16 LSGIIL
+16 LSCIIL
-22 SVVILMLLFF
+22 SVLTLILLFF
-32 FLAFQISR
+32 LLALQISK
-40 YSYNEQLYK
+40 YSYNEQLYR

-57 SANTVSKNLKNIE
+57 SASTISKHLKNIE
-70 ALSSVIISQKE
+70 SFSSVVIAQKE
-81 IQESLDAIN
+81 VQESLDAVN
-90 SDDDVLTL
+90 SNDDVLTL
-98 SKGYSLLN
+98 SKNYSLLN
-106 EIVSTYQQTYKRNN
+106 EVVSTYQQTYKQNN
-120 LSCIALVNPH
+120 LSCIALVNPR
-130 FTNCSSY
+130 FTNCSNF
-137 PVLNRISP
+137 PVMSRIPP
-145 ELRETFLQKASQAS
+145 EFLREILQKAAQAS

-165 SDSSNQQLILSRQI
+165 SDSSNHYLILSRQI
-179 RKIENMSLKP
+179 RKTENLSLKP
-189 LGYLLLFID
+189 LGYLLLFINLDD
-198 LKDMVES
+198 LVGD
-205 ANQAVNTYESGNYL
+205 ANQAVNTYESGHYL
-219 IYDNGQPIYHSA
+219 IYDNEKLIYHSE
-231 GISDNSAPLLY
+231 GISQDWALLLY
-242 EKLQRPYGIIEQNGR
+242 EKLQRPYDIIKQNR
-257 SYFAVRSRIP
+257 HKYFAVRSRIP

-318 FELLLHKME
+318 FELLLHKKE

-422 TLLRATLSNKKSLVP
+422 ALLRATLSNEKSLVP

-458 RLLFHFYDSECTEN
+458 RLLFRFYDSECTEN
-472 LKNTLVLPL
+472 LKNALVLPL

>member
-1 MKHLK
+1 MKYLS
-6 QLGNLPLKQK
+6 NLPLKQK
-16 LSGIIL
+16 LSCIIL
-22 SVVILMLLFF
+22 SVLTLILLFF
-32 FLAFQISR
+32 LLALQISK
-40 YSYNEQLYK
+40 YSYNEQLYR

-57 SANTVSKNLKNIE
+57 SASTISKHLKNIE
-70 ALSSVIISQKE
+70 SFSSVVIAQKE
-81 IQESLDAIN
+81 VQESLDAVN
-90 SDDDVLTL
+90 SNDDVLTL
-98 SKGYSLLN
+98 SKNYSLLN
-106 EIVSTYQQTYKRNN
+106 EVVSTYQQTYKQNN
-120 LSCIALVNPH
+120 LSCIALVNPR
-130 FTNCSSY
+130 FTNCSNFQVMS
-137 PVLNRISP
+137 RIPP
-145 ELRETFLQKASQAS
+145 EFLREILQKAAQAS

-165 SDSSNQQLILSRQI
+165 SDSSNHYLILSRQI
-179 RKIENMSLKP
+179 RKTENLSLKP
-189 LGYLLLFID
+189 LGYLLLFINLDD
-198 LKDMVES
+198 LVGD
-205 ANQAVNTYESGNYL
+205 ANQAVNTYESGHYL
-219 IYDNGQPIYHSA
+219 IYDNEKLIYHSE
-231 GISDNSAPLLY
+231 GISQDWALLLY
-242 EKLQRPYGIIEQNGR
+242 EKLQRPYDIIKQNR
-257 SYFAVRSRIP
+257 HKYFAVRSRIP

-422 TLLRATLSNKKSLVP
+422 ALLRATLSNEKSLVP

-458 RLLFHFYDSECTEN
+458 RLLFRFYDSECTEN
-472 LKNTLVLPL
+472 LKNALVLPL

>member
-1 MKHLK
+1 MKYLS
-6 QLGNLPLKQK
+6 NLPLKQK
-16 LSGIIL
+16 LSCIIL
-22 SVVILMLLFF
+22 SVLTLILLFF
-32 FLAFQISR
+32 LLALQISK
-40 YSYNEQLYK
+40 YSYNEQLYR

-57 SANTVSKNLKNIE
+57 SASTISKHLKNIE
-70 ALSSVIISQKE
+70 SFSSVVIAQKE
-81 IQESLDAIN
+81 VQESLDAVN
-90 SDDDVLTL
+90 SNDDVLTL
-98 SKGYSLLN
+98 SKNYSLLN
-106 EIVSTYQQTYKRNN
+106 EVVSTYQQTYKQNN
-120 LSCIALVNPH
+120 LSCIALVNPR
-130 FTNCSSY
+130 FTNCSNF
-137 PVLNRISP
+137 PVMSRIPP
-145 ELRETFLQKASQAS
+145 EFLREILQKAAQAS

-165 SDSSNQQLILSRQI
+165 SDSSNHYLILSRQI
-179 RKIENMSLKP
+179 RKTENLSLKP
-189 LGYLLLFID
+189 LGYLLLFINLDD
-198 LKDMVES
+198 LVGD
-205 ANQAVNTYESGNYL
+205 ANQAVNTYESGHYL
-219 IYDNGQPIYHSA
+219 IYDNEKLIYHSE
-231 GISDNSAPLLY
+231 GISQDWALLLY
-242 EKLQRPYGIIEQNGR
+242 EKLQRPYDIIKQNR
-257 SYFAVRSRIP
+257 HKYFAVRSRIP

-384 ALESQI
+384 ALQSQI

-422 TLLRATLSNKKSLVP
+422 ALLRATLSNEKSLVP

-458 RLLFHFYDSECTEN
+458 RLLFRFYDSECTEN
-472 LKNTLVLPL
+472 LKNALVLPL

>member
-1 MKHLK
+1 MKYLS
-6 QLGNLPLKQK
+6 NLPLKQK
-16 LSGIIL
+16 LSCIIL
-22 SVVILMLLFF
+22 SVLTLILLFF
-32 FLAFQISR
+32 LLALQISK
-40 YSYNEQLYK
+40 YSYNEQLYR

-57 SANTVSKNLKNIE
+57 SASTISKHLKNIE
-70 ALSSVIISQKE
+70 SFSSVVIAQKE
-81 IQESLDAIN
+81 VQESLDAVN
-90 SDDDVLTL
+90 SNDDVLTL
-98 SKGYSLLN
+98 SKNYSLLN
-106 EIVSTYQQTYKRNN
+106 EVVSTYQQTYKQNN
-120 LSCIALVNPH
+120 LSCIALVNPR
-130 FTNCSSY
+130 FTNCSNF
-137 PVLNRISP
+137 PVMSRIPP
-145 ELRETFLQKASQAS
+145 EFLREILQKAAQAS

-165 SDSSNQQLILSRQI
+165 SDSSNHYLILSRQI
-179 RKIENMSLKP
+179 RKTENLSLKP
-189 LGYLLLFID
+189 LGYLLLFINLDD
-198 LKDMVES
+198 LVGD
-205 ANQAVNTYESGNYL
+205 ANQAVNTYESGHYL
-219 IYDNGQPIYHSA
+219 IYDNEKLIYHSE
-231 GISDNSAPLLY
+231 GISQDWALLLY
-242 EKLQRPYGIIEQNGR
+242 EKLQRPYDIIKQNR
-257 SYFAVRSRIP
+257 HKYFAVRSRIP

-422 TLLRATLSNKKSLVP
+422 ALLRATLSNEKSLVP

-458 RLLFHFYDSECTEN
+458 RLLFRFYDSECTEN
-472 LKNTLVLPL
+472 LKNALVLPL

-552 QRIQMLFGDAYGLS
+552 QRIQMMFGDAYGLS
-566 FRNEEDKAIAI
+566 FLNEEDKAIAI

>member
-1 MKHLK
+1 MKYLS
-6 QLGNLPLKQK
+6 NLPLKQK
-16 LSGIIL
+16 LSCIIL
-22 SVVILMLLFF
+22 SVLTLILLFF
-32 FLAFQISR
+32 LLALQISK
-40 YSYNEQLYK
+40 YSYNEQLYR

-57 SANTVSKNLKNIE
+57 SASTISKHLKNIE
-70 ALSSVIISQKE
+70 SFSSVVIAQKE
-81 IQESLDAIN
+81 VQESLDAVN
-90 SDDDVLTL
+90 SNDDVLTL
-98 SKGYSLLN
+98 SKNYSLLN
-106 EIVSTYQQTYKRNN
+106 EVVSTYQQTYKQNN
-120 LSCIALVNPH
+120 LSCIALVNPR
-130 FTNCSSY
+130 FTNCSNF
-137 PVLNRISP
+137 PVMSRIPP
-145 ELRETFLQKASQAS
+145 EFLREILQKAAQAS

-165 SDSSNQQLILSRQI
+165 SDSSNHYLILSRQI
-179 RKIENMSLKP
+179 RKTENLSLKP
-189 LGYLLLFID
+189 LGYLLLFINLDD
-198 LKDMVES
+198 LVGD
-205 ANQAVNTYESGNYL
+205 ANQAVNTYESGHYL
-219 IYDNGQPIYHSA
+219 IYDNEKLIYHSE
-231 GISDNSAPLLY
+231 GISQDWALLLY
-242 EKLQRPYGIIEQNGR
+242 EKLQRPYDIIKQNR
-257 SYFAVRSRIP
+257 HKYFAVRSRIP

-422 TLLRATLSNKKSLVP
+422 ALLRATLSNEKSLVP

-458 RLLFHFYDSECTEN
+458 RLLFRFYDSECTEN
-472 LKNTLVLPL
+472 LKNALVLPL

-566 FRNEEDKAIAI
+566 FRNEEDKA
-577 ITLPFIFEEPQS
+577 
-589 AQSLYSR
+589 

>member
-1 MKHLK
+1 MKYLS
-6 QLGNLPLKQK
+6 NLPLKQK
-16 LSGIIL
+16 LSCIIL
-22 SVVILMLLFF
+22 SVLTLILLFF
-32 FLAFQISR
+32 LLALQISK
-40 YSYNEQLYK
+40 YSYNEQLYR

-57 SANTVSKNLKNIE
+57 SASTISKHLKNIE
-70 ALSSVIISQKE
+70 SFSSVVIAQKE
-81 IQESLDAIN
+81 VQESLDAVN
-90 SDDDVLTL
+90 SNDDVLTL
-98 SKGYSLLN
+98 SKNYSLLN
-106 EIVSTYQQTYKRNN
+106 EVVSTYQQTYKQNN
-120 LSCIALVNPH
+120 LSCIALVNPR
-130 FTNCSSY
+130 FTNCSNF
-137 PVLNRISP
+137 PVMSRIPP
-145 ELRETFLQKASQAS
+145 EFLREILQKAAQAS

-165 SDSSNQQLILSRQI
+165 SDSSNHYLILSRQI
-179 RKIENMSLKP
+179 RKTENLSLKP
-189 LGYLLLFID
+189 LGYLLLFINLDD
-198 LKDMVES
+198 LVGD
-205 ANQAVNTYESGNYL
+205 ANQAVNTYESGHYL
-219 IYDNGQPIYHSA
+219 IYDNEKLIYHSE
-231 GISDNSAPLLY
+231 GISQDWALLLY
-242 EKLQRPYGIIEQNGR
+242 EKLQRPYDIIKQNR
-257 SYFAVRSRIP
+257 HKYFAVRSRIP

-422 TLLRATLSNKKSLVP
+422 ALLRATLSNEKSLVP

-458 RLLFHFYDSECTEN
+458 RLLFRFYDSECTEN
-472 LKNTLVLPL
+472 LKNALVLPL

-544 GIGLLNIN
+544 GIGLLNVN

-566 FRNEEDKAIAI
+566 FLNEEDKAIAI

>member
-1 MKHLK
+1 MKYLS
-6 QLGNLPLKQK
+6 NLPLKQK
-16 LSGIIL
+16 LSCIIL
-22 SVVILMLLFF
+22 SVLTLILLFF
-32 FLAFQISR
+32 LLALQISK
-40 YSYNEQLYK
+40 YSYNEQLYR

-57 SANTVSKNLKNIE
+57 SASTISKHLKNIE
-70 ALSSVIISQKE
+70 SFSSVVIAQKE
-81 IQESLDAIN
+81 VQESLDAVN
-90 SDDDVLTL
+90 SNDDVLTL
-98 SKGYSLLN
+98 SKNYSLLN
-106 EIVSTYQQTYKRNN
+106 EVVSTYQQTYKQNN
-120 LSCIALVNPH
+120 LSCIALINPR
-130 FTNCSSY
+130 FTNCSNF
-137 PVLNRISP
+137 PVMSRIPP
-145 ELRETFLQKASQAS
+145 EFLREILQKAAQAS

-165 SDSSNQQLILSRQI
+165 SDSSNHYLILSRQI
-179 RKIENMSLKP
+179 RKTENLSLKP
-189 LGYLLLFID
+189 LGYLLLFINLDD
-198 LKDMVES
+198 LVGD
-205 ANQAVNTYESGNYL
+205 ANQAVNTYESGHYL
-219 IYDNGQPIYHSA
+219 IYDNEKLIYHSE
-231 GISDNSAPLLY
+231 GISQDWALLLY
-242 EKLQRPYGIIEQNGR
+242 EKLQRPYDIIKQNR
-257 SYFAVRSRIP
+257 HKYFAVRSRIP

-422 TLLRATLSNKKSLVP
+422 ALLRATLSNEKSLVP

-458 RLLFHFYDSECTEN
+458 RLLFRFYDSECTEN
-472 LKNTLVLPL
+472 LKNALVLPL

>member
-1 MKHLK
+1 MKYLS
-6 QLGNLPLKQK
+6 NLPLKQK
-16 LSGIIL
+16 LSCIIL
-22 SVVILMLLFF
+22 SVLTLILLFF
-32 FLAFQISR
+32 LLALQISK
-40 YSYNEQLYK
+40 YSYNEQLYR

-57 SANTVSKNLKNIE
+57 SASTISKHLKNIE
-70 ALSSVIISQKE
+70 SFSSVVIAQKE
-81 IQESLDAIN
+81 VQESLDAVN
-90 SDDDVLTL
+90 SNDDVLTL
-98 SKGYSLLN
+98 SKNYSLLN
-106 EIVSTYQQTYKRNN
+106 EVVSTYQQTYKQNN
-120 LSCIALVNPH
+120 LSCIALVNPR
-130 FTNCSSY
+130 FTNCSNF
-137 PVLNRISP
+137 PVMSRIPP
-145 ELRETFLQKASQAS
+145 EFLREILQKAAQAS

-165 SDSSNQQLILSRQI
+165 SDSSNHYLILSRQI
-179 RKIENMSLKP
+179 RKTENLSLKP
-189 LGYLLLFID
+189 LGYLLLFINLDD
-198 LKDMVES
+198 LVGD
-205 ANQAVNTYESGNYL
+205 ANQAVNTYESGHYL
-219 IYDNGQPIYHSA
+219 IYDNEKLIYHSE
-231 GISDNSAPLLY
+231 GISQDWALLLY
-242 EKLQRPYGIIEQNGR
+242 EKLQRPYDIIKQNR
-257 SYFAVRSRIP
+257 HKYFAVRSRIP

-333 LQLPESRIDYSQRS
+333 LQLPESRMDYSQRS

-422 TLLRATLSNKKSLVP
+422 ALLRATLSNEKSLVP

-458 RLLFHFYDSECTEN
+458 RLLFRFYDSECTEN
-472 LKNTLVLPL
+472 LKNALVLPL

>member
-1 MKHLK
+1 MKYLS
-6 QLGNLPLKQK
+6 NLPLKQK
-16 LSGIIL
+16 LSCIIL
-22 SVVILMLLFF
+22 SVLTLILLFF
-32 FLAFQISR
+32 LLALQISK
-40 YSYNEQLYK
+40 YSYNEQLYR

-57 SANTVSKNLKNIE
+57 SASTISKHLKNIE
-70 ALSSVIISQKE
+70 SFSSVVIAQKE
-81 IQESLDAIN
+81 VQESLDAVN
-90 SDDDVLTL
+90 SNDDVLTL
-98 SKGYSLLN
+98 SKNYSLLN
-106 EIVSTYQQTYKRNN
+106 EVVSTYQQTYKQNN
-120 LSCIALVNPH
+120 LSCIALVNPR
-130 FTNCSSY
+130 FTNCSNF
-137 PVLNRISP
+137 PVMSRIPP
-145 ELRETFLQKASQAS
+145 EFLREILQKAAQAS

-165 SDSSNQQLILSRQI
+165 SDSSNHYLILSRQI
-179 RKIENMSLKP
+179 RKTENLSLKP
-189 LGYLLLFID
+189 LGYLLLFINLDD
-198 LKDMVES
+198 LVGN
-205 ANQAVNTYESGNYL
+205 ANQAVNTYESGHYL
-219 IYDNGQPIYHSA
+219 IYDNEKLIYHSE
-231 GISDNSAPLLY
+231 GISQDWALLLY
-242 EKLQRPYGIIEQNGR
+242 EKLQRPYDIIKQNR
-257 SYFAVRSRIP
+257 HKYFAVRSRIP

-422 TLLRATLSNKKSLVP
+422 ALLRATLSNEKSLVP

-458 RLLFHFYDSECTEN
+458 RLLFRFYDSECTEN
-472 LKNTLVLPL
+472 LKNALVLPL

>member
-1 MKHLK
+1 MKYLS
-6 QLGNLPLKQK
+6 NLPLKQK
-16 LSGIIL
+16 LSCIIL
-22 SVVILMLLFF
+22 SVLTLILLFF
-32 FLAFQISR
+32 LLALQISK
-40 YSYNEQLYK
+40 YSYNEQLYR

-57 SANTVSKNLKNIE
+57 SASTISKHLKNIE
-70 ALSSVIISQKE
+70 SFSSVVIAQKE
-81 IQESLDAIN
+81 VQESLDAVN
-90 SDDDVLTL
+90 SNDDVLTL
-98 SKGYSLLN
+98 SKNYSLLN
-106 EIVSTYQQTYKRNN
+106 EVVSTYQQTYKQNN
-120 LSCIALVNPH
+120 LSCIALVNPR
-130 FTNCSSY
+130 FTNCSNF
-137 PVLNRISP
+137 PVMSRIPP
-145 ELRETFLQKASQAS
+145 EFLREILQKAAQAS

-165 SDSSNQQLILSRQI
+165 SDSSNHYLILSRQI
-179 RKIENMSLKP
+179 RKTENLSLKP
-189 LGYLLLFID
+189 LGYLLLFINLDD
-198 LKDMVES
+198 LVGD
-205 ANQAVNTYESGNYL
+205 ANQVVNTYESGHYL
-219 IYDNGQPIYHSA
+219 IYDNEKLIYHSE
-231 GISDNSAPLLY
+231 GISQDWALLLY
-242 EKLQRPYGIIEQNGR
+242 EKLQRPYDIIKQNR
-257 SYFAVRSRIP
+257 HKYFAVRSRIP

-422 TLLRATLSNKKSLVP
+422 ALLRATLSNEKSLVP

-458 RLLFHFYDSECTEN
+458 RLLFRFYDSECTEN
-472 LKNTLVLPL
+472 LKNALVLPL

>member
-1 MKHLK
+1 MKYLS
-6 QLGNLPLKQK
+6 NLPLKQK
-16 LSGIIL
+16 LSCIIL
-22 SVVILMLLFF
+22 SVLTLILLFF
-32 FLAFQISR
+32 LLALQISK
-40 YSYNEQLYK
+40 YSYNEQLYR

-57 SANTVSKNLKNIE
+57 SASTISKHLKNIE
-70 ALSSVIISQKE
+70 SFSSVVIAQKE
-81 IQESLDAIN
+81 VQESLDAVN
-90 SDDDVLTL
+90 SNDDVLTL
-98 SKGYSLLN
+98 SKNYSLLN
-106 EIVSTYQQTYKRNN
+106 EVVSTYQQTYKQNN
-120 LSCIALVNPH
+120 LSCIALVNPR
-130 FTNCSSY
+130 FTNCSNF
-137 PVLNRISP
+137 PVMSRIPP
-145 ELRETFLQKASQAS
+145 EFLREILQKAAQAS

-165 SDSSNQQLILSRQI
+165 SDSSNHYLILSRQI
-179 RKIENMSLKP
+179 RKTENLSLKP
-189 LGYLLLFID
+189 LGYLLLFINLDD
-198 LKDMVES
+198 LVGD
-205 ANQAVNTYESGNYL
+205 ANQAVNTYESGHYL
-219 IYDNGQPIYHSA
+219 IYDNEKLIYHSE
-231 GISDNSAPLLY
+231 GISQDWALLLY
-242 EKLQRPYGIIEQNGR
+242 EKLQRPYDIIKQNR
-257 SYFAVRSRIP
+257 HKYFAVRSRIP

-347 DEIGKLHQSFDAMAE
+347 DEIGKLHQSFGAMAE

-422 TLLRATLSNKKSLVP
+422 ALLRATLSNEKSLVP

-458 RLLFHFYDSECTEN
+458 RLLFRFYDSECTEN
-472 LKNTLVLPL
+472 LKNALVLPL

>member
-1 MKHLK
+1 MKYLS
-6 QLGNLPLKQK
+6 NLPLKQK
-16 LSGIIL
+16 LSCIIL
-22 SVVILMLLFF
+22 SVLTLILLFF
-32 FLAFQISR
+32 LLALQISK
-40 YSYNEQLYK
+40 YSYNEQLYR

-57 SANTVSKNLKNIE
+57 SASTISKHLKNIE
-70 ALSSVIISQKE
+70 SFSSVVIAQKE
-81 IQESLDAIN
+81 VQESLDAVN
-90 SDDDVLTL
+90 SNDDVLTL
-98 SKGYSLLN
+98 SKNYSLLN
-106 EIVSTYQQTYKRNN
+106 EVVSTYQQTYKQNN
-120 LSCIALVNPH
+120 LSCIALVNPR
-130 FTNCSSY
+130 FTNCSNF
-137 PVLNRISP
+137 PVMSRIPP
-145 ELRETFLQKASQAS
+145 EFLREILQKAAQAS

-165 SDSSNQQLILSRQI
+165 SDSSNHYLILSRQI
-179 RKIENMSLKP
+179 RKTENLSLKP
-189 LGYLLLFID
+189 LGYLLLFINLDD
-198 LKDMVES
+198 LVGD
-205 ANQAVNTYESGNYL
+205 ANQAVNTYESGHYL
-219 IYDNGQPIYHSA
+219 IYDNEKLIYHSE
-231 GISDNSAPLLY
+231 GISQDWALLLY
-242 EKLQRPYGIIEQNGR
+242 EKLQRPYDIIKQNR
-257 SYFAVRSRIP
+257 HKYFAVRSRIP

-422 TLLRATLSNKKSLVP
+422 ALLHATLSNEKSLVP

-458 RLLFHFYDSECTEN
+458 RLLFRFYDSECTEN
-472 LKNTLVLPL
+472 LKNALVLPL

-566 FRNEEDKAIAI
+566 FLNEEDKAIAI

>member
-1 MKHLK
+1 MKYLS
-6 QLGNLPLKQK
+6 NLPLKQK
-16 LSGIIL
+16 LSCIIL
-22 SVVILMLLFF
+22 SVLTLILLFF
-32 FLAFQISR
+32 LLALQISK
-40 YSYNEQLYK
+40 YSYNEQLYR

-57 SANTVSKNLKNIE
+57 SASTISKHLKNIE
-70 ALSSVIISQKE
+70 SFSSVVIAQKE
-81 IQESLDAIN
+81 VQESLDAVN
-90 SDDDVLTL
+90 SNDDVLTL
-98 SKGYSLLN
+98 SKNYSLLN
-106 EIVSTYQQTYKRNN
+106 EVVSTYQQTYKQNN
-120 LSCIALVNPH
+120 LSCIALVNPR
-130 FTNCSSY
+130 FTNCSNF
-137 PVLNRISP
+137 PVMSRIPP
-145 ELRETFLQKASQAS
+145 EFLREILQKAAQAS

-165 SDSSNQQLILSRQI
+165 SDSSNHYLILSRQI
-179 RKIENMSLKP
+179 RKTENLSLKP
-189 LGYLLLFID
+189 LGYLLLFINLDD
-198 LKDMVES
+198 LVGD
-205 ANQAVNTYESGNYL
+205 ANQAVNTYESGHYL
-219 IYDNGQPIYHSA
+219 IYDNEKLIYHSE
-231 GISDNSAPLLY
+231 GISQDWALLLY
-242 EKLQRPYGIIEQNGR
+242 EKLQRPYDIIKQNR
-257 SYFAVRSRIP
+257 HKYFAVRSRIP

-303 SLFVAHIMMRYVVRD
+303 SLFVAHIMIRYVVRD

-422 TLLRATLSNKKSLVP
+422 ALLRATLSNEKSLVP

-458 RLLFHFYDSECTEN
+458 RLLFRFYDSECTEN
-472 LKNTLVLPL
+472 LKNALVLPL

>member
-1 MKHLK
+1 MKYLS
-6 QLGNLPLKQK
+6 NLPLKQK
-16 LSGIIL
+16 LSCIIL
-22 SVVILMLLFF
+22 SVLTLILLFF
-32 FLAFQISR
+32 LLALQISK
-40 YSYNEQLYK
+40 YSYNEQLYR

-57 SANTVSKNLKNIE
+57 SASTISKHLKNIE
-70 ALSSVIISQKE
+70 SFSSVVIAQKE
-81 IQESLDAIN
+81 VQESLDAVN
-90 SDDDVLTL
+90 SNDDVLTL
-98 SKGYSLLN
+98 SKNYSLLN
-106 EIVSTYQQTYKRNN
+106 EVVSTYQQTYKQNN
-120 LSCIALVNPH
+120 LSCIALVNPR
-130 FTNCSSY
+130 FTNCSNF
-137 PVLNRISP
+137 PVMSRIPP
-145 ELRETFLQKASQAS
+145 EFLREILQKAAQAS

-165 SDSSNQQLILSRQI
+165 SDSSNHYLILSRQI
-179 RKIENMSLKP
+179 RKTENLSLKP
-189 LGYLLLFID
+189 LGYLLLFINLDD
-198 LKDMVES
+198 LVGD
-205 ANQAVNTYESGNYL
+205 ANQAVNTYESGHYL
-219 IYDNGQPIYHSA
+219 IYDNEKLIYHSE
-231 GISDNSAPLLY
+231 GISQDWALLLY
-242 EKLQRPYGIIEQNGR
+242 EKLQRPYDIIKQNR
-257 SYFAVRSRIP
+257 HKYFAVRSRIP

-422 TLLRATLSNKKSLVP
+422 ALLRATLSNEKSLVP

-458 RLLFHFYDSECTEN
+458 RLLFRFYDSECTEN
-472 LKNTLVLPL
+472 LKNALVFPL

>member
-1 MKHLK
+1 MKYLS
-6 QLGNLPLKQK
+6 NLPLKQK
-16 LSGIIL
+16 LSCIIL
-22 SVVILMLLFF
+22 SVLTLILLFF
-32 FLAFQISR
+32 LLALQISK
-40 YSYNEQLYK
+40 YSYNEQLYR

-57 SANTVSKNLKNIE
+57 SASTISKHLKNIE
-70 ALSSVIISQKE
+70 SFSSVVIAQKE
-81 IQESLDAIN
+81 VQESLDAVN
-90 SDDDVLTL
+90 SNDDVLTL
-98 SKGYSLLN
+98 SKNYSLLN
-106 EIVSTYQQTYKRNN
+106 EVVSTYQQTYKQNN
-120 LSCIALVNPH
+120 LSCIALVNPR
-130 FTNCSSY
+130 FTNCSNF
-137 PVLNRISP
+137 PVMSRIPP
-145 ELRETFLQKASQAS
+145 EFLREILQKAAQAS

-165 SDSSNQQLILSRQI
+165 SDSSNHYLILSRQI
-179 RKIENMSLKP
+179 RKTENLSLKP
-189 LGYLLLFID
+189 LGYLLLFINLDD
-198 LKDMVES
+198 LVGD
-205 ANQAVNTYESGNYL
+205 ANQAVNTYESGHYL
-219 IYDNGQPIYHSA
+219 IYDNEKLIYHSE
-231 GISDNSAPLLY
+231 GISQDWALLLY
-242 EKLQRPYGIIEQNGR
+242 EKLQRPYDIIKQNR
-257 SYFAVRSRIP
+257 HKYFAVRSRIP

-422 TLLRATLSNKKSLVP
+422 ALLRATLSNEKSLVP

-458 RLLFHFYDSECTEN
+458 RLLFRFCDSECTEN
-472 LKNTLVLPL
+472 LKNALVLPL

-566 FRNEEDKAIAI
+566 FRNEENKAIAI